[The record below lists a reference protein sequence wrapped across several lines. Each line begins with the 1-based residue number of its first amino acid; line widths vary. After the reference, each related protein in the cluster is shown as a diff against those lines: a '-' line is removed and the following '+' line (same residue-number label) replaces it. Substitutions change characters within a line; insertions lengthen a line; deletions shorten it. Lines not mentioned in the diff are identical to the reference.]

1 MKNFSKSW
9 VRCLAAPLLLILAID
24 LSADVDALSG
34 TWIINENDSD
44 SLKTQMNALKQ
55 EYRDWKDDQD
65 KDDDDPEK
73 PSPFDR
79 NDLRKQGYETR
90 RGGSVAKPSVAVNRI
105 VTAEQIR
112 LYISERIIVAYDG
125 KLKRLISPNP
135 LGRVHSAKGRGISKD
150 ATGETLAY
158 LENDTVVI
166 ETRTKITER
175 LTERFEM
182 SSTGQL
188 KVMTRLYNPDW
199 RREIEFVRMYDRDKN
214 TLKK

>member
-1 MKNFSKSW
+1 MKKFNKFW
-9 VRCLAAPLLLILAID
+9 VRCLAAPLLLIFAID

-34 TWIINENDSD
+34 TWIINENESN
-44 SLKTQMNALKQ
+44 SLKRQMNALKQ
-55 EYRDWKDDQD
+55 EYRDWKDGQD

-73 PSPFDR
+73 PSPFDS
-79 NDLRKQGYETR
+79 NDLRKKGYDSR
-90 RGGSVAKPSVAVNRI
+90 RGGTVAKPSVAVNRI
-105 VTAEQIR
+105 VTAEKIR

-150 ATGETLAY
+150 AIGETLAY
-158 LENDTVVI
+158 LEDDAVVI

-188 KVMTRLYNPDW
+188 KVMIRLYNPDW
-199 RREIEFVRMYDRDKN
+199 RREIEFVRMYDRDTK
-214 TLKK
+214 